1 MKKMVPA
8 LLGILVIAVLFAGC
22 GPQATTTASPSATA
36 TTATTTPTTTPVN
49 LTLEEQRALLAEGNT
64 DFAFDLY
71 RLLKDEDGNFFYSPY
86 SISAVMAM
94 VYAGANG
101 ATESEIRNA
110 LSFDLPELYLHP
122 SFHWLQEQ
130 LASRSEPSGHLE
142 PDEMFKLHVVN
153 DVWGQEDYKY
163 VRDYLDTLEQN
174 YGAGLR
180 ELDYINEPEKARLTI
195 NDYISAQT
203 EDRINDLIPA
213 GAIDPMTR
221 LVLTNAIYF
230 NAAWYW
236 DFWEGNTAPAD
247 FTLIDGSTVTVDM
260 MHQTNSFGYKEGD
273 GYQAIEMLYRG
284 SQTSMV
290 VLLPSEGTFKDIEDS
305 LDTAMLNDI
314 IAGLER
320 QKVELSFPKY
330 EFESEFNLND
340 ALADLGMPLAFTGQA
355 DFSGIT
361 EADKLWLSAVVH
373 KSFVT
378 VDEKGTEAAAA
389 TAAIM
394 EMSAAMDPPVMTV
407 DRPFIFLIRDIPTGT
422 ILFLGRVMQP

>member
-1 MKKMVPA
+1 M
-8 LLGILVIAVLFAGC
+8 
-22 GPQATTTASPSATA
+22 
-36 TTATTTPTTTPVN
+36 N
-49 LTLEEQRALLAEGNT
+49 EQHTLLAEGNT

-71 RLLKDEDGNFFYSPY
+71 RQLKDADGNLFYSPY

-101 ATESEIRNA
+101 ATETEIKNA
-110 LSFDLPELYLHP
+110 LSFDLAEMYLHP
-122 SFHWLQEQ
+122 SFHWLQEE
-130 LASRSEPSGHLE
+130 LASRSEPSKNLE

-153 DVWGQEDYKY
+153 DVWGQEDYEY
-163 VRDYLDTLEQN
+163 VRDYLHTLEDN

-195 NDYISAQT
+195 NDYIAEQT

-230 NAAWYW
+230 NAAWFW
-236 DFWEGNTAPAD
+236 DFWEDNTKPAD
-247 FTLIDGSTVTVDM
+247 FTLLDGSTVTVDM
-260 MHQTNSFGYKEGD
+260 MRQTNSFGYKEGD

-290 VLLPSEGTFKDIEDS
+290 VLLPAEGAFEEFEDK
-305 LDTAMLNDI
+305 LDTALLNDI

-330 EFESEFNLND
+330 EFESEFNLNE
-340 ALADLGMPLAFTGQA
+340 ALAELGMPLAFTGQA

-361 EADKLWLSAVVH
+361 EVEPLWLSEVVH
-373 KSFVT
+373 KSFVS

-394 EMSAAMDPPVMTV
+394 ECSAAMDPPVMTV

-422 ILFLGRVMQP
+422 VLFLGRVMEP